1 MSHVVPSPLEVLL
14 NWNDK
19 QKIIDLTPEN
29 PYDRFP
35 DGRPKVPDDIIRRM
49 KRVTSEEAWGV
60 LNSNDYKLQFEGNWQ
75 ILHPDEILVGRAVT
89 CRYVPT
95 RPDLN
100 AVIEETGKKEGRVGG
115 QNSWAID
122 TLVEGDVIVVDL
134 FGKIVWG
141 TFVGDNLSTAIA
153 ANTKGTGGMVVDGGM
168 RDYQRVVEL
177 GNFNGFIKGLD
188 PTPIQE
194 VCLPEINVP
203 IRIGAATCL
212 PGDVVLG
219 TPTGVTF
226 IPPHLAKNIVERS
239 ENVRLRDYFG
249 QLRIREGVYTPGEVD
264 RKWSD
269 LMEED
274 FAKWSKTHDL
284 KTEGLE

>member
-1 MSHVVPSPLEVLL
+1 M

-19 QKIIDLTPEN
+19 QKIIDLTPKN
-29 PYDRFP
+29 PYDRFD
-35 DGRPKVPDDIIRRM
+35 DGRPRVPDDIIQRM

-75 ILHPDEILVGRAVT
+75 ALHPDEILVGRAVT
-89 CRYVPT
+89 CRYVPL

-100 AVIEETGKKEGRVGG
+100 EVIEDVGKQEGRVGG

-122 TLVEGDVIVVDL
+122 TLVENDVIVVDL
-134 FGKIVWG
+134 FGKIIWG
-141 TFVGDNLSTAIA
+141 TFAGDNLATAIA
-153 ANTKGTGGMVVDGGM
+153 ANTKGGGMVVDGGM

-177 GNFNGFIKGLD
+177 ENFNGFIKGLD
-188 PTPIQE
+188 PTPIRD
-194 VCLPEINVP
+194 VSLLEINVP
-203 IRIGAATCL
+203 IRIGDATCL

-226 IPPHLAKNIVERS
+226 IPPHLAGTVVERS

-249 QLRIREGVYTPGEVD
+249 QMRIREGVYTPGEVD
-264 RKWSD
+264 RKWSEPMD
-269 LMEED
+269 ED
-274 FAKWSKTHDL
+274 FTKWSKTHNL
-284 KTEGLE
+284 ETEGLS